1 MSSRIEAQR
10 EMARIALSRTVEAG
24 FALAGSGAIREH
36 GVIDRPTEDI
46 DLFTM
51 TQDDDEFAR
60 AVDHVVADLR
70 ENGYEV
76 EEALRVARFARL
88 KVFTAEGHQLN
99 IDMGVDWRENDPVQL
114 DIGPVLSVG
123 VIHDPFFRC
132 SHRARSLAIW
142 SVSRPRRGSQHT
154 VARVSKLADASRCEQ
169 PWRRHGDPR

>member
-10 EMARIALSRTVEAG
+10 EMARIALSRTAEAG

-76 EEALRVARFARL
+76 EEALRVAQFARL
-88 KVFTAEGHQLN
+88 KSSQLKG
-99 IDMGVDWRENDPVQL
+99 ISSTSTWGW
-114 DIGPVLSVG
+114 IGARTTQYSS
-123 VIHDPFFRC
+123 ISARC
-132 SHRARSLAIW
+132 
-142 SVSRPRRGSQHT
+142 
-154 VARVSKLADASRCEQ
+154 
-169 PWRRHGDPR
+169 